1 MIWTIIA
8 FLCVLGTKFLTAMRL
23 KGLKA
28 KLESIQPHIE
38 EVRVQLREAEET
50 HETLRIKVEDS
61 EARLNHLRGAVLHL
75 EQNLKMPADADSGA
89 EERALLST
97 ELVEEVEA
105 EA

>member
-28 KLESIQPHIE
+28 KLEAIQPHIE
-38 EVRVQLREAEET
+38 EVRISLREAEEA
-50 HETLRIKVEDS
+50 HEALRMKVEDN
-61 EARLNHLRGAVLHL
+61 EARLNHLHGAVRHL
-75 EQNLKMPADADSGA
+75 EDEIKAPAESDSGA
-89 EERALLST
+89 ADRAMLST

-105 EA
+105 EV